1 MARFIYSL
9 CVVLLLPVA
18 VIYLLWRARK
28 QPEYLR
34 HWRERFGLFG
44 RLPRRANE
52 PLIWLHA
59 VSVGETRAAQ
69 PLISA
74 LRERF
79 PDHRIL
85 MTHMT
90 PTGRATSEELFG
102 DTITRCYLPYDT
114 SWAMRRFLRHFS
126 PRFGLVMETELW
138 PNLVAACTTNNVPL
152 MLVNARL
159 SGKSAAGYAKLPKL
173 ARETL
178 QGLRAIAAQSQ
189 SDADRLETLG
199 ARSPSVVGNIKFD
212 IDAPENQIALGKNLR
227 AQIGQRKVF
236 LAASTREGEEALLLD
251 SWTKCS
257 PIPTPTLPLK
267 GRELKRSPVG
277 ADVESRLITAEPLR
291 GHEAVLRETPASPP
305 LYKPLLII
313 VPRHPQRFN
322 DVADLIQAKGLRMQR
337 RSDNAAIDTHTE
349 VLLGDSMGEMFAW
362 HTLAD
367 VAFVGGSLLDFGSQ
381 NLIEACAVGTP
392 VLLGPS
398 TYNFAEA
405 AFEAQAC
412 GAALSIVDADDLVQK
427 ALALMN
433 DALACSRMSEAGLR
447 FAQQHRGATA
457 RTMELIVR
465 AIA

>member
-1 MARFIYSL
+1 MARFIYSV

-28 QPEYLR
+28 QPEYLQ
-34 HWRERFGLFG
+34 HWRERFGFFG
-44 RLPRRANE
+44 HLPRRANE
-52 PLIWLHA
+52 SLIWLHA

-79 PDHRIL
+79 PDHQIL
-85 MTHMT
+85 ITHMT
-90 PTGRATSEELFG
+90 PTGRATSQELFG
-102 DTITRCYLPYDT
+102 DSIASCYLPYDT
-114 SWAMRRFLRHFS
+114 PRAMRRFLRHYS

-138 PNLVAACTTNNVPL
+138 PNLVAACKTRDVPL

-159 SGKSAAGYAKLPKL
+159 SEKSAAGYAKLPTL
-173 ARETL
+173 AKETL

-189 SDADRLETLG
+189 GDADRLKTLG
-199 ARSPSVVGNIKFD
+199 AHSPSVVGNIKFD
-212 IDAPENQIALGKNLR
+212 IDAPENQIALGKNFR
-227 AQIGQRKVF
+227 TQIGQRKVF

-251 SWTKCS
+251 AWM
-257 PIPTPTLPLK
+257 
-267 GRELKRSPVG
+267 RNVPVG
-277 ADVESRLITAEPLR
+277 ADDT
-291 GHEAVLRETPASPP
+291 
-305 LYKPLLII
+305 PLLII

-322 DVADLIQAKGLRMQR
+322 DVAALIQAKDLCTQR
-337 RSDNAAIDTHTE
+337 RSDNTVIEAKTD

-367 VAFVGGSLLDFGSQ
+367 VAFIGGSLLDFGSQ

-405 AFEAQAC
+405 AFEAQAY
-412 GAALSIVDADDLVQK
+412 GAALAIADADDLVQK
-427 ALALMN
+427 TLALLH
-433 DALACSRMSEAGLR
+433 DAAVLARMSQAGLR
-447 FAQQHRGATA
+447 FTQYHRGATA
-457 RTMELIVR
+457 RTMELIIR
-465 AIA
+465 AVNG

>member
-1 MARFIYSL
+1 MARFIYSV

-18 VIYLLWRARK
+18 LIYLLWRARK
-28 QPEYLR
+28 QPEYLQ
-34 HWRERFGLFG
+34 HWRERFGFFG
-44 RLPRRANE
+44 DLSHRVNE
-52 PLIWLHA
+52 SLIWLHA

-69 PLISA
+69 PLIAA

-79 PDHRIL
+79 PEHHIL

-90 PTGRATSEELFG
+90 PTGRATSQELFG
-102 DTITRCYLPYDT
+102 DSITSCYLPYDT
-114 SWAMRRFLRHFS
+114 PWAMRHFLRHLS

-138 PNLVAACTTNNVPL
+138 PNLVAACKKRDVPL

-159 SGKSAAGYAKLPKL
+159 SEKSAAGYAKLPAL
-173 ARETL
+173 AKETL
-178 QGLRAIAAQSQ
+178 QGLRAIAAQSHG
-189 SDADRLETLG
+189 DADRLTALG
-199 ARSPSVVGNIKFD
+199 AHSASVVGNIKFD
-212 IDAPENQIALGKNLR
+212 IDAPENQIASGKNLR

-236 LAASTREGEEALLLD
+236 LAASTREGEEVLLLD
-251 SWTKCS
+251 AWTKCS

-277 ADVESRLITAEPLR
+277 ADVESRLSTAEPLR
-291 GHEAVLRETPASPP
+291 RHEAVLRETPASP
-305 LYKPLLII
+305 PLLII

-322 DVADLIQAKGLRMQR
+322 DVAALIQAKGLRMQR
-337 RSDNAAIDTHTE
+337 RSDNAAIDAHTE

-367 VAFVGGSLLDFGSQ
+367 IAFIGGSLLDFGSQ

-412 GAALSIVDADDLVQK
+412 GAALAIVDADDLVQK
-427 ALALMN
+427 ALALIN

>member
-28 QPEYLR
+28 QPEYLK
-34 HWRERFGLFG
+34 HWGERFGFFG
-44 RLPRRANE
+44 HLSRPANGL
-52 PLIWLHA
+52 LIWLHA

-74 LRERF
+74 LRERY
-79 PDHRIL
+79 PDHQIL
-85 MTHMT
+85 ITHMT
-90 PTGRATSEELFG
+90 PTGRATSQELFG
-102 DTITRCYLPYDT
+102 DSIAQCYLPYDT
-114 SWAMRRFLRHFS
+114 TWAMQRFLRHFS

-138 PNLVAACTTNNVPL
+138 PNLVAACAQRDVPL

-159 SGKSAAGYAKLPKL
+159 SEKSAAGYAKLPAL
-173 ARETL
+173 AKEAL
-178 QGLRAIAAQSQ
+178 QGLHAIGAQSQ
-189 SDADRLETLG
+189 DDADRLTALG

-212 IDAPENQIALGKNLR
+212 IDAPENQIALGKNFR
-227 AQIGQRKVF
+227 TQIRQRQVF

-251 SWTKCS
+251 AWA
-257 PIPTPTLPLK
+257 
-267 GRELKRSPVG
+267 RNAPVG
-277 ADVESRLITAEPLR
+277 AGDTLL
-291 GHEAVLRETPASPP
+291 HSP
-305 LYKPLLII
+305 PLLII

-322 DVADLIQAKGLRMQR
+322 DVAALVQAHDLRLQR
-337 RSDNAAIDTHTE
+337 RSENNAIEAGTD

-367 VAFVGGSLLDFGSQ
+367 LAFIGGSLLDFGSQ

-412 GAALSIVDADDLVQK
+412 GAALAITDADDLVQK
-427 ALALMN
+427 ARALLH
-433 DALACSRMSEAGLR
+433 DAAALARMSAAGLR

-457 RTMELIVR
+457 RTMELIARVVN
-465 AIA
+465 